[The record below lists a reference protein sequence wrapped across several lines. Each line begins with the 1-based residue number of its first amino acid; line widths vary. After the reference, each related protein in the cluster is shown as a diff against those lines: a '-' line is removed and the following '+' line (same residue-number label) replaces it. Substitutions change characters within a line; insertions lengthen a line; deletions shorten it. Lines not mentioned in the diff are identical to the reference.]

1 MLKRN
6 ISIYIRDIT
15 LVQVASQELLSVL
28 EKLGVEYD
36 MSVETVDVEEG
47 PEPGWGNDNHVTMP
61 TFETSRD
68 IEASKAVADS
78 IVKSVDEAVGGVVR
92 NKSDLLTSNLLAESW
107 HNLATLKNPVTVI
120 QSGVPVTAPEGFVDK
135 RIGTADILSDGTANI
150 QLSEHGTELFKS
162 HQVVG
167 LSITTLGPAKP
178 ANVGKVVLNPY
189 RNAVPMDR
197 AVGEKRDA

>member
-47 PEPGWGNDNHVTMP
+47 PEPGWGNENHVAMP

-78 IVKSVDEAVGGVVR
+78 IVKSVDEAVGGR
-92 NKSDLLTSNLLAESW
+92 MFEM
-107 HNLATLKNPVTVI
+107 TLKNPVTVI

-162 HQVVG
+162 HQTVG

-178 ANVGKVVLNPY
+178 ANVGKVDLNPY
-189 RNAVPMDR
+189 RNAVPML
-197 AVGEKRDA
+197 APGEKRDA